1 MKLNSEKCKTILVPT
16 ARCLREAAE
25 RASPS
30 ELPVAL
36 GVIAVLLDAG
46 DVPED
51 AWAEP
56 LVEAQREGGKISKIR
71 SKFVARY

>member
-1 MKLNSEKCKTILVPT
+1 MKLNSEKCKTMLVPT
-16 ARCLREAAE
+16 VRCLREAAE

-46 DVPED
+46 DG
-51 AWAEP
+51 P
-56 LVEAQREGGKISKIR
+56 LVEAAALPCISLHATGKLEKS
-71 SKFVARY
+71 

>member
-1 MKLNSEKCKTILVPT
+1 MKLNSEKCKTMLVPT
-16 ARCLREAAE
+16 VRCLREAAE

-56 LVEAQREGGKISKIR
+56 LVEAAALPCISLHATGKLEKS
-71 SKFVARY
+71 